1 MKKVVVASLLAVASI
16 ALGGQSMVAQAPDSS
31 GATAQSSGGVQMSPA
46 EYKAYNDAI
55 SQTTPQTKAAALET
69 YLTTYPQSAVKAATL
84 QTLMQTYSAFDPAK
98 TLSTADRL
106 LQVQPENLVALF
118 FESYFHRQD
127 ADKATDPAAKQA
139 ALDTSAS
146 FAQKAL
152 AAAKPADMSEADFQK
167 VKTGVTPG
175 LYGAIAEDAAAKKD
189 MKTAITNY
197 TEELKAAPPAS
208 TTTPGPVLQDT
219 YRLGLAYYQSTPPDY
234 LNCTWFSSRAA
245 AFAPEPYKTEFLKV
259 ATYCYKKY
267 HGNADGYDA
276 VTTAVQANLFP
287 PPTWAAT
294 IKPAPSPAD
303 IVAQVIST
311 TPDLATLA
319 VSDKEFILQNGKPE
333 DAAKVWD
340 TIKGKSVQLPDVT
353 VVAATDSSIQA
364 AVSDDA
370 VASKTADFTFT
381 MKEPLKTVP
390 APGTKVTLSGT
401 YASYTVGGVAPAGMA
416 AATPAPGEAAP
427 AAAPATTPAPAAT
440 TPAATTTPAAPAPAA
455 VGPVMIMMSD
465 AMVVEP
471 KKETRKAT
479 PTHRRS
485 TRRR

>member
-16 ALGGQSMVAQAPDSS
+16 ALGGQSMVAHAQDNS
-31 GATAQSSGGVQMSPA
+31 GASAQAGGGIQMSPA

-69 YLTTYPQSAVKAATL
+69 YLTTYPQSAVKASTL
-84 QTLMQTYSAFDPAK
+84 QMLMQTYSSFDPAK

-106 LQVQPENLVALF
+106 LQVQPDNLVALT
-118 FESYFHRQD
+118 FETYFHRQD

-139 ALDTSAS
+139 ALDTAAA
-146 FAQKAL
+146 FAQKGL
-152 AAAKPADMSEADFQK
+152 AASKPKDMTDAEFEKMKA
-167 VKTGVTPG
+167 GVTPG
-175 LYGAIAEDAAAKKD
+175 LYGAIAEDAANKKD
-189 MKTAITNY
+189 MKTAVTNY
-197 TEELKAAPPAS
+197 TAELKAAPPAA
-208 TTTPGPVLQDT
+208 TTAPGLILQDT
-219 YRLGLAYYQSTPPDY
+219 YQLGLAYYQSTPPDY
-234 LNCTWFSSRAA
+234 LNCTWFTSRAA

-303 IVAQVIST
+303 IVAQVIAT

-319 VSDKEFILQNGKPE
+319 VSDKEFILQNGKPD

-353 VVAATDSSIQA
+353 VVAATDTSVQA
-364 AVSDDA
+364 SVSDDA

-390 APGTKVTLSGT
+390 APGTKITLSGT
-401 YASYTVGGVAPAGMA
+401 YASYTVGGVVPAGEATAAEAAPSATTPTPAPAPA
-416 AATPAPGEAAP
+416 AATPAPAAATPAP
-427 AAAPATTPAPAAT
+427 AAAPT
-440 TPAATTTPAAPAPAA
+440 AAP
-455 VGPVMIMMSD
+455 GPVMIMMSD
-465 AMVVEP
+465 GAVVEP
-471 KKETRKAT
+471 KKAAPPVHHHPRK
-479 PTHRRS
+479 R
-485 TRRR
+485 

>member
-16 ALGGQSMVAQAPDSS
+16 ALGGQSMVAQAPDNA
-31 GATAQSSGGVQMSPA
+31 GASAQSGGGVQMSPA

-55 SQTTPQTKAAALET
+55 SQTTPQAKAAALET

-98 TLSTADRL
+98 TLSTADRV
-106 LQVQPENLVALF
+106 LQVQPDNLVALF

-127 ADKATDPAAKQA
+127 ADKATDPAAKQT
-139 ALDTSAS
+139 ALDASAG

-152 AAAKPADMSEADFQK
+152 AAAKPADMSDADFQK
-167 VKTGVTPG
+167 VKAGVTPG
-175 LYGAIAEDAAAKKD
+175 LYGAIAADAASKKD
-189 MKTAITNY
+189 MPTAITNY
-197 TEELKAAPPAS
+197 TEELKAAPPAA

-219 YRLGLAYYQSTPPDY
+219 YSLGLAYYQSTPPDY

-303 IVAQVIST
+303 IVAQVIAS

-353 VVAATDSSIQA
+353 VVAATDTSIQA
-364 AVSDDA
+364 SVSDDA
-370 VASKTADFTFT
+370 VTSKTADFTFN

-401 YASYTVGGVAPAGMA
+401 YASYTVGGVAPAGVA
-416 AATPAPGEAAP
+416 AATPAPGAAT
-427 AAAPATTPAPAAT
+427 AVAPATTPAATAPAPAAT
-440 TPAATTTPAAPAPAA
+440 ATPAAPAPAVA
-455 VGPVMIMMSD
+455 GPVMIIMSD
-465 AMVVEP
+465 AAVVEP
-471 KKETRKAT
+471 KKPA
-479 PTHRRS
+479 PVTHHRTT